1 MMGEEEFGKWLQD
14 QSKPLG
20 GATKGACYMCWIVL
34 EGKPNRLPQV
44 SVDGIK
50 SALQNGG
57 FDEAYLISWVDLSNT
72 PEGVKMIDGNSIL
85 SKDQINN
92 WLQAGFHVT
101 HIADYVRCLACRDT
115 QHDAAWFFDMDCIH
129 VGPG

>member
-44 SVDGIK
+44 SVDGIT

-101 HIADYVRCLACRDT
+101 HIADYVRFIACRGT
-115 QHDAAWFFDMDCIH
+115 QRKQHWLLTWTASM
-129 VGPG
+129 